1 MISQNLLQRVSQL
14 GKSWRGA
21 FGETSKG
28 SEGVCFAKREAEV
41 IHRDDA
47 VAVLHPSIP
56 GAQPHALLP
65 ELGAHTGL

>member
-28 SEGVCFAKREAEV
+28 SEVVCFAERE
-41 IHRDDA
+41 
-47 VAVLHPSIP
+47 
-56 GAQPHALLP
+56 
-65 ELGAHTGL
+65 TGGSP